1 MGWPASAGSQIMFS
15 PPLLLLGVVLPPVAG
30 LSTMANQTHE
40 SYLRQEATVPG
51 SDRSFGMVMAAA
63 FALLAVVNFWRVGHA
78 WPWTGTLAA
87 VFFVSACLFP
97 TALRPLNR
105 MWFQFGLLLHKVVNP
120 IVMAFVFFGAVLP
133 TGLIMRAVGKDPM
146 RLKCQ
151 PDANSYWIERRPPGP
166 APESLKDQF

>member
-1 MGWPASAGSQIMFS
+1 
-15 PPLLLLGVVLPPVAG
+15 
-30 LSTMANQTHE
+30 MANQTHE

-63 FALLAVVNFWRVGHA
+63 FALLALINFWRVGHA
-78 WPWTGTLAA
+78 WPWTGALAA
-87 VFFVSACLFP
+87 VFFVFACLLP
-97 TALRPLNR
+97 IALRPLNR
-105 MWFQFGLLLHKVVNP
+105 MWFQLGLLLHKVVNP

-133 TGLIMRAVGKDPM
+133 TGFIMRALGKDPM
-146 RLKCQ
+146 RLTYQ